1 MGSPNTGSR
10 ADGNRKKRGS
20 RRSPPARW
28 AAEDSRGVRMRL
40 LCVLLL
46 LVLAVASCGGGE
58 GAKDGNSS
66 FQDRLGAGATCGEL
80 FGIRNAVDPKSPLID
95 RMNQDLR
102 AIGCYS
108 VSSVRTD
115 QKVQNNGVGPGAAA
129 SVANSNSFTVQEY
142 RIYRE
147 VMDTPME
154 VSESKALE
162 SVARKYGVSV
172 DEARKSV
179 NAVQEALS
187 SNNWFG
193 TPESEIRRASDWRGE
208 AP

>member
-1 MGSPNTGSR
+1 
-10 ADGNRKKRGS
+10 
-20 RRSPPARW
+20 
-28 AAEDSRGVRMRL
+28 MRFV
-40 LCVLLL
+40 CLLL

-58 GAKDGNSS
+58 GAKDGYPS
-66 FQDRLGAGATCGEL
+66 FQDRLDAGATCEEL
-80 FGIRNAVDPKSPLID
+80 FGIRNAVDPKSPLIE

-115 QKVQNNGVGPGAAA
+115 QETQSNGGGPGAASA
-129 SVANSNSFTVQEY
+129 ANSTSFTVQEY

-147 VMDTPME
+147 VMDTPMD
-154 VSESKALE
+154 VAESKALE

-193 TPESEIRRASDWRGE
+193 TPESEIRRATDWKDATR
-208 AP
+208 